1 MGPKPCPV
9 NNLTADILTEKLNT
23 LTDAEMKESA
33 IALAAKMVSLSVA
46 CDKPANVTQR

>member
-1 MGPKPCPV
+1 M

-46 CDKPANVTQR
+46 CDKLANVTQR